1 MRMTNFRLQNS
12 ADVEGFEPED
22 DLEESICL
30 TNVLGKVNCILD
42 NFIARLN
49 LVKRLNDAG

>member
-22 DLEESICL
+22 DQEEINNNSQGDIF
-30 TNVLGKVNCILD
+30 V
-42 NFIARLN
+42 
-49 LVKRLNDAG
+49 